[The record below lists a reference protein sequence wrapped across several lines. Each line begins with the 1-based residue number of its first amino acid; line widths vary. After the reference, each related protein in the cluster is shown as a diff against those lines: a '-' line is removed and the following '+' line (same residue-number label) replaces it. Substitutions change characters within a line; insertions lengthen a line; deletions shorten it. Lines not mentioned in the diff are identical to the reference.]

1 MRKRR
6 LEQKYTRRCSEK
18 VVEVESEKIDVK
30 YFSDVRDI
38 LMSDGSCPYNR
49 EVDTSWPLIL
59 YDLKLHPSPPCHC
72 QEAIP
77 KDPYSSTL
85 CPPPKRPAIPTS
97 FSFQWWNK
105 LIKLS

>member
-59 YDLKLHPSPPCHC
+59 YDLKLHPSPPL
-72 QEAIP
+72 P
-77 KDPYSSTL
+77 
-85 CPPPKRPAIPTS
+85 
-97 FSFQWWNK
+97 
-105 LIKLS
+105 LSRGHTEGSVFLDTVPSPEKASNSDIFLFPMVE